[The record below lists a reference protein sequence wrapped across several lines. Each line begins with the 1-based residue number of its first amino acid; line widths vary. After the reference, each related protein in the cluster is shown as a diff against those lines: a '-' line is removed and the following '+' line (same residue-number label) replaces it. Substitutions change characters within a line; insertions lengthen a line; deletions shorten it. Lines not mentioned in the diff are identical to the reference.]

1 MKHTIKR
8 ALSVLYL
15 LPLGVMYFGV
25 QSISSLIQYIVT
37 GEITVSSVFNRWLD
51 SKIQQLLMSTAKE
64 GLTDKLRL

>member
-37 GEITVSSVFNRWLD
+37 GEITVASVFNRWLD
-51 SKIQQLLMSTAKE
+51 SKMYLID
-64 GLTDKLRL
+64 G